1 MRASSP
7 IASGLLLLVATVNGC
22 ATLVHGTTQKIPIA
36 SSPPGATVLIDDVP
50 VGVTPMVATVSR
62 TQPHVVSFVV
72 DSITKDRVS
81 LDRQMSPWVFADVFL
96 LYVAPVVL
104 DVKNGAAYNFPG
116 DTVRAQFGSTFAGVR
131 RLPISDGARATATTS
146 ASMIGFGAGHAAL
159 DLPAKRFLLL
169 DLAASTAMIGGFIT
183 GYGGSD
189 AGAAVFFTGGAVFI
203 GSRIWQIAD
212 LAKRIDSNGR

>member
-1 MRASSP
+1 MR
-7 IASGLLLLVATVNGC
+7 IIFLLLLSVTLTGC
-22 ATLVHGTTQKIPIA
+22 ATVVHGTTQKIPIA

-50 VGVTPMVATVSR
+50 VGVTPMVATLSR
-62 TQPHVVSFVV
+62 T
-72 DSITKDRVS
+72 R
-81 LDRQMSPWVFADVFL
+81 R
-96 LYVAPVVL
+96 Y
-104 DVKNGAAYNFPG
+104 
-116 DTVRAQFGSTFAGVR
+116 VRAQFGSTFEGVR
-131 RLPISDGARATATTS
+131 RLPMSEGARATATTS

-169 DLAASTAMIGGFIT
+169 DLAASTAMIGGFIA

>member
-1 MRASSP
+1 MRIIS
-7 IASGLLLLVATVNGC
+7 LLLLSVTLTGC
-22 ATLVHGTTQKIPIA
+22 ATVVHGTTQKIPIA

-62 TQPHVVSFVV
+62 T
-72 DSITKDRVS
+72 
-81 LDRQMSPWVFADVFL
+81 
-96 LYVAPVVL
+96 
-104 DVKNGAAYNFPG
+104 
-116 DTVRAQFGSTFAGVR
+116 TFAGVR
-131 RLPISDGARATATTS
+131 RLPISDRARATATTS
-146 ASMIGFGAGHAAL
+146 ASMIGFGAGYAAL

-212 LAKRIDSNGR
+212 LAKRIDSNRR

>member
-1 MRASSP
+1 MRIIS
-7 IASGLLLLVATVNGC
+7 LLLLSVTLTGC
-22 ATLVHGTTQKIPIA
+22 ATVVHGTTQKIPIA

-62 TQPHVVSFVV
+62 TRPHVVSFVV
-72 DSITKDRVS
+72 DGITKDRVS

-104 DVKNGAAYNFPG
+104 DVKNGAAYNFPS

-146 ASMIGFGAGHAAL
+146 AC
-159 DLPAKRFLLL
+159 
-169 DLAASTAMIGGFIT
+169 
-183 GYGGSD
+183 YGGSD